1 MNKKIFFSFVVIVL
15 LASFSIAEAG
25 CFLGFIG
32 DDCSVEKE
40 DVSSEIATAP
50 SSGGGGSSGPAT
62 TPSSSGGGGGGG
74 SSGPSGDRMATYQGV
89 LEMLSQCQIAR
100 LSSTDPPEN
109 THLGQELTC
118 NEYCDEYENLWGG
131 NYDFTCI
138 GGFIR
143 VFSSTGMEDL
153 MTCST
158 PWTIY
163 PDNQLVT
170 SVDCICCSPPS

>member
-1 MNKKIFFSFVVIVL
+1 MNKKIFFSFVVIIL
-15 LASFSIAEAG
+15 LASFTIAEAG

-32 DDCSVEKE
+32 NDCSVVE
-40 DVSSEIATAP
+40 DVEEEDVAT
-50 SSGGGGSSGPAT
+50 SGTGGSSGPAT
-62 TPSSSGGGGGGG
+62 TPSSTGGGGG
-74 SSGPSGDRMATYQGV
+74 SSGPSGDRIATYQGV

-109 THLGQELTC
+109 PHLGQELTC